1 MSDTLHL
8 TGAGLSVERLVAAA
22 TGKHA
27 ITLAPDG
34 LSRMAKTHAFV
45 TTAIENKTPV
55 YGVTT
60 GLGARATE
68 VLDAQTLSAFS
79 TQTVRGRAHA
89 SGKMLPSD
97 VTRAAVITRVNTLLS
112 GCAAARPEVAAHMV
126 ACLNAGLIPVV
137 GEIGSVGV
145 ADLLTNGSVG
155 LAFIGEGDMQ
165 GDEGTVGPSAKMMQA
180 KGIAPLDLAPRDGLS
195 MISHSGPSVALA
207 AFAVYET
214 GVAYEALQTCAALSM
229 EGFRANV
236 GPMDPDVLAVKP
248 HPGQAAA
255 AAGLRHALD
264 GSALWAEGAARRLQD
279 PLSFRNIVHIH
290 GPLHTALDAARD
302 CVLIELNG
310 SSDNPVALI
319 DRAAL
324 VSNGAYLAGEIAV
337 MMDYVARAAV
347 PVAMASLARIAKLLN
362 PVFTDLPPFLAMP
375 GSTSNGLAPLTKSAE
390 ALVAR
395 IVQAAQPT
403 PVWPSVSANGVEDVL
418 TNAPLSAASLRTI
431 AADLVH
437 LAALEALTACQA
449 IDLRGVAPDLGPTL
463 RDTHQAI
470 RAVSDVVTEDRPLSR
485 DINQLTALLR
495 KRSR

>member
-1 MSDTLHL
+1 MPNSIPVLMIDDNEDDIVLL
-8 TGAGLSVERLVAAA
+8 RERLAE
-22 TGKHA
+22 
-27 ITLAPDG
+27 LPDG
-34 LSRMAKTHAFV
+34 PYELSSEVDADN
-45 TTAIENKTPV
+45 AIARVKQINPAVIFLDYRLST
-55 YGVTT
+55 TT
-60 GLGARATE
+60 GLE
-68 VLDAQTLSAFS
+68 VIREMRKLGLLQ
-79 TQTVRGRAHA
+79 
-89 SGKMLPSD
+89 P
-97 VTRAAVITRVNTLLS
+97 VIV
-112 GCAAARPEVAAHMV
+112 
-126 ACLNAGLIPVV
+126 
-137 GEIGSVGV
+137 
-145 ADLLTNGSVG
+145 LTG
-155 LAFIGEGDMQ
+155 Q
-165 GDEGTVGPSAKMMQA
+165 GDDGTVGPSAKMMQA